1 MAVILCIPATAENE
15 VGDLRRMLDR
25 GREAEQG
32 LREQLL
38 ESQQAHA
45 AAEATVR
52 ALEVRHWLVIS
63 STNHTCMRKHTTVC
77 VNAPVLLMVQ
87 QRYWAP

>member
-1 MAVILCIPATAENE
+1 VYATATAENE
-15 VGDLRRMLDR
+15 VADLRRMLDR

-45 AAEATVR
+45 AAEATLR
-52 ALEVRHWLVIS
+52 ALEVRPSMGCHVE
-63 STNHTCMRKHTTVC
+63 TVQVGQC
-77 VNAPVLLMVQ
+77 RVGALGGRSML
-87 QRYWAP
+87 